1 MSVTAIVP
9 GSWVSGT
16 VPWSELGLKGGGTLN
31 WIQSVCGSVEN
42 EVTISPICLLYG
54 SSEIPKLWPWIKV
67 GLGNSLGMVVE
78 VPGGAVVVELRL
90 STVAAVVAL
99 AAACDAELIVVGVV
113 VRIDSERDVT
123 ELIGLAVGVEV
134 DLGALMLTGRWTSSV
149 TEKPRLTTLPPIVYR
164 TVSATVIR
172 LAG

>member
-9 GSWVSGT
+9 GGWVSGT

-54 SSEIPKLWPWIKV
+54 SSEIPKLWPWINV
-67 GLGNSLGMVVE
+67 GLGYSLGMVVE
-78 VPGGAVVVELRL
+78 VPGGAVVIELG
-90 STVAAVVAL
+90 TVVAVVEL
-99 AAACDAELIVVGVV
+99 AAAGDAELIVVGFV
-113 VRIDSERDVT
+113 VRIDSVREVT
-123 ELIGLAVGVEV
+123 ELIGRAVAVEV
-134 DLGALMLTGRWTSSV
+134 DLGVLILTGRWTSSV